1 MALLIRELPAERFT
15 PYSLARKLGAKA
27 LLESASFLKGRE
39 RYSLLLIEE
48 AFRLEQVKSD
58 VFFIKNGRRLRIK
71 NPGKDILDTCRY
83 FADQHEKNDCDFP
96 LPAGGV
102 GFVSY
107 EFAAFCDKVRLADKP
122 DPLDLPLASFIF
134 GHLWVVMDHYTDRMF
149 VLAMDYK
156 EAPCDVESLAAKVED
171 SLDDLDFSFMAGHSS
186 GKYSAADLSP
196 DQSWYLDAVSSIRDE
211 IIAGN
216 LLQAVPS
223 RRLSLRTDMPAF
235 EAYRVLRSAN
245 PSPYMFF
252 LDYDDYQLFGASP
265 EVEIKVKHGEAVI
278 RPIAGTRRRGKNA
291 AEDAALERE
300 LLADIKERAEH
311 IMLVDLAR
319 NDLGR
324 VCVPGSVKPT
334 EYMVVERYSH
344 VMHIVSE
351 VKGQLSPHY
360 DGIDA
365 FRASF
370 PAGTVSGAPKIK
382 AMEIVSSIEPVRR
395 AFYAGSVGYIEP
407 GGELDTCISIRTAL
421 KKGDMLYLQAGAG
434 VVYDS
439 TPEREFEETK
449 EKLAALMHAVGLEEE
464 HVSADR

>member
-1 MALLIRELPAERFT
+1 MAIIIRELPAERFT

-39 RYSLLLIEE
+39 RYSLLLVEE
-48 AFRLEQVKSD
+48 AFRLEQRGRD
-58 VFFIKNGRRLRIK
+58 VFFIKDGKRFRIK
-71 NPGKDILDTCRY
+71 NPGRDILDACRY
-83 FADQHEKNDCDFP
+83 FADQHERADYDFP
-96 LPAGGV
+96 LPTGGV
-102 GFVSY
+102 GFLSY
-107 EFAAFCDKVRLADKP
+107 EFASFCDKINIADKEE
-122 DPLDLPLASFIF
+122 PLGLPLASFIF

-149 VLAMDYK
+149 LIAMDYK
-156 EAPCDVESLAAKVED
+156 EAPCDIAALADRTESM
-171 SLDDLDFSFMAGHSS
+171 LDNLDFSFMAAAP
-186 GKYSAADLSP
+186 SASYNIEDVSC
-196 DQSWYLDAVSSIRDE
+196 DQTWYLDAVSTVRDE

-235 EAYRVLRSAN
+235 EAYRVLRSSN

-252 LDYDDYQLFGASP
+252 LDYGDYQLFGASP
-265 EVEIKVKHGEAVI
+265 EVQIKVKHGEAVI
-278 RPIAGTRRRGKNA
+278 RPIAGTRRRGRDA
-291 AEDAALERE
+291 AEDFALEQE
-300 LLADIKERAEH
+300 LLADTKERAEH

-324 VCVPGSVKPT
+324 VCVPGSVMPA

-351 VKGQLSPHY
+351 VRGRIADDYS
-360 DGIDA
+360 GIDA

-382 AMEIVSSIEPVRR
+382 AIETISRIEPVKR

-439 TPEREFEETK
+439 VPEREFEETS
-449 EKLAALMHAVGLEEE
+449 EKLAALMHAIGLEEE
-464 HVSADR
+464 HVPSDR